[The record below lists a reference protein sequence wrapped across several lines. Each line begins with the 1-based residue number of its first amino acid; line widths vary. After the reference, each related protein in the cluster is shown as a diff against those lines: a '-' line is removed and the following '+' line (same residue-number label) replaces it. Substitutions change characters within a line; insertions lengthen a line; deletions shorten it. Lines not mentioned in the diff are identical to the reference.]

1 MKQNRKTES
10 SDSGEFSNSQLGS
23 DQPLTKSGESSEILI
38 GQTSKNKKIP
48 TEHEYEV
55 MLTVCYWAEEEG
67 TYTVTA
73 ANREEAEEIAIEE
86 AQDCSDGQMVGCQ
99 GFMDGDWN
107 VDSIERT
114 DGTLEEDEDD

>member
-1 MKQNRKTES
+1 MTNK
-10 SDSGEFSNSQLGS
+10 
-23 DQPLTKSGESSEILI
+23 
-38 GQTSKNKKIP
+38 KKIP
-48 TEHEYEV
+48 TQHEYEV

>member
-1 MKQNRKTES
+1 MTNK
-10 SDSGEFSNSQLGS
+10 
-23 DQPLTKSGESSEILI
+23 
-38 GQTSKNKKIP
+38 KKIP

-55 MLTVCYWAEEEG
+55 MLTVSYWAEEEG

-86 AQDCSDGQMVGCQ
+86 AKDCRDGQMVGCQ
-99 GFMDGDWN
+99 GFMDGDWSVEN
-107 VDSIERT
+107 IERT